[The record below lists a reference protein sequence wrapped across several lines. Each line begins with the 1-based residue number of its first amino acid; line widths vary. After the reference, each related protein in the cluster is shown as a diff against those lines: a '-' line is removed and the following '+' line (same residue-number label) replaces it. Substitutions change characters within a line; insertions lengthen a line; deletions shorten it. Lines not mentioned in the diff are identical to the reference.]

1 MRIHFRDFAIGAGSL
16 WLHSP
21 SGQFVGPYS
30 GSGLYGDGDFWS
42 GIVSGDSLTIEYLP
56 DPVAAEEAVPFQIVE
71 ISHIWDDAFGGDWEA
86 DVQPPIA
93 APGGARTGRE
103 AAKLLADWINVAVRT
118 QSMEQS
124 PAADNPPDTKTA
136 RLAKQIQSVERFAS
150 LDHPV
155 LKAARQ
161 LMPGQP
167 ADFRLGP
174 VDAARLFSGDDSF
187 RLEVSE
193 NASRVIFTL
202 ESVDPD
208 VDVDLYVRFGEDN
221 TVQDRRV
228 VADYASEG
236 ITGNERIVITPRS
249 DPPLQAG
256 TYFVSIAL
264 FDTGVVADGTLT
276 AEVELDGESP
286 PPISGGPLTPGQ
298 PTDFRLGPVDTP
310 ALFTGNHSFQLE
322 VSENASRVIFTLES
336 VDPDVD
342 VDLYVR
348 FGEDNTVQD
357 RRVVADYASEGITG
371 NERIG
376 ITYRSDPPLQAGTYF
391 VSIAL
396 FDTGVVADGTITAE
410 VETDAADCHLDATCY
425 PEWSSSA
432 TGVALIVI
440 ETSEGGSRGC
450 SGTLLNN
457 RRQDLTPYF
466 LTAAHCVDTEEEARS
481 VIAHW
486 SYQTQTCN
494 GELPDFQSVPRT
506 EGASLLSTTGS
517 RELLDPEGD
526 MTLLRLEGD
535 LPDGVMFQGWDAS
548 PQPFGTQVAGIHHPG
563 NRDWGFFKRI
573 SFGQIIPDPG
583 FGTSDDVY
591 TIVSWPPGQGY
602 TGPGSSGSALFS
614 SPGTVVGTL
623 SFGDIVENACPTRPL
638 LDAYTNFSVFYPR
651 IRQFIDE
658 EFALDFAHFANG
670 ASITSSLVFVNV
682 ATHPIR
688 PALYFYDKSG
698 HLIDAESVVDVTGDL
713 EVTEDGALTVQTEM
727 EPLGELTISTHGRGE
742 VVTGSVT
749 VASDGPIGRV
759 LRFDLPGIGVAGV
772 GASQPVRDAIFP
784 ARRQAGRISTASA
797 IHNPGEEAL
806 GVSCRLMK
814 EGIVLEEVEIP
825 LAANGQE
832 ARFIQE
838 VFTQEVFTL
847 ADTSDFVG
855 SVRCTAPGL
864 FTGVA
869 VELDAGN
876 RIFTTLPVVPVDQ
889 TGGSNKE
896 TALDFAHFA
905 NGASITS
912 SLVFVN
918 VATHPIRPAL
928 YFYDKS
934 GHLIDAESVVDV
946 TGDLEVTEDG
956 ALTVQTEMEP
966 LGELTIS
973 THGRGEVVT
982 GSVTVASDGPI
993 GRVLRF
999 DLPGIGVAGVGASQ
1013 PVRDAIFPARRQ
1025 AGRISTASAI
1035 HNPGEEALGVSCRL
1049 MKEGIVLEE
1058 VEIPLAANGQ
1068 EARFIQEVFTQEVF
1082 TLADTSDFV
1091 GSVRCTAPGLFTGV
1105 AVELDAGNRIF
1116 TTLPVVPVD
1125 QTGGSNKET
1134 ALDFA
1139 HFANGASITSSLVFV
1154 NVATHPIRPALY
1166 FYDKSGHLIDAE
1178 SVVDVTGDLEVTED
1192 GALTVQTEMEPLGE
1206 LTISTHGRG
1215 EVVTGSVTVAS
1226 DGPIGGVLRFD
1237 LPGIGVAGVGASQPV
1252 RDAIF
1257 PARRQAGRISTASAI
1272 HNPGE
1277 EALGVS
1283 CRLMK
1288 EGIVLEEVEI
1298 PLAANGQEAR
1308 FIQEVFTLADT
1319 SDFVGSVR
1327 CTAPGLF
1334 TGVAVELDAGNRIFT
1349 TLPVVPV
1356 IQGEINM
1363 ETPASAPDLVVQTP
1377 SVSDSSPNAGESF
1390 TLSTTVRNQGNGGAA
1405 LTTLR
1410 YYRSADATIS
1420 MGDTQVGTDAVS
1432 GLSVSGAS
1440 DESVNL
1446 TAPSTAGTY
1455 YYGACVD
1462 PVSGESD
1469 TGNNCSSAVRVT
1481 VSDSPM
1487 EMAGTRYEVDDVIT
1501 TFPTGVWFPDVIRG
1515 GVAFSFSG
1523 GNAVIAFNN
1532 GGYIEEGGFRYTCET
1547 TGGCE
1552 VRNRVVRAGTIVE
1565 TSI

>member
-1 MRIHFRDFAIGAGSL
+1 ML
-16 WLHSP
+16 
-21 SGQFVGPYS
+21 
-30 GSGLYGDGDFWS
+30 
-42 GIVSGDSLTIEYLP
+42 VSENATRVTFTLESD
-56 DPVAAEEAVPFQIVE
+56 
-71 ISHIWDDAFGGDWEA
+71 A
-86 DVQPPIA
+86 DVGLLVRYGEDNDVQDGRLVFDYGADKVFSGTEEIVITPQSDPALQAGTYFVSVVVFATGVVVNCELTAEVELDGESPPPIS
-93 APGGARTGRE
+93 GGPLT
-103 AAKLLADWINVAVRT
+103 
-118 QSMEQS
+118 
-124 PAADNPPDTKTA
+124 
-136 RLAKQIQSVERFAS
+136 
-150 LDHPV
+150 
-155 LKAARQ
+155 
-161 LMPGQP
+161 PGQP

-174 VDAARLFSGDDSF
+174 VGAARLFSGDDSF

-208 VDVDLYVRFGEDN
+208 VDVNLYVRFGEDN

-310 ALFTGNHSFQLE
+310 TLFTGNDSFQLE

-357 RRVVADYASEGITG
+357 SRVVADYASEGITG

-376 ITYRSDPPLQAGTYF
+376 ITYHSDPPLQAGTYF

-396 FDTGVVADGTITAE
+396 FDTGVVADGTLTAE

-517 RELLDPEGD
+517 RELRDPEGD

-548 PQPFGTQVAGIHHPG
+548 PQPVGTQVAGIHHPE

-583 FGTSDDVY
+583 FGTSDDVYTIDVY

-749 VASDGPIGRV
+749 VASDGPIGGV

-784 ARRQAGRISTASA
+784 ARRQAGKISTAAA

-838 VFTQEVFTL
+838 VFSL

-876 RIFTTLPVVPVDQ
+876 RIFTTLPVVPVP
-889 TGGSNKE
+889 E
-896 TALDFAHFA
+896 
-905 NGASITS
+905 
-912 SLVFVN
+912 
-918 VATHPIRPAL
+918 R
-928 YFYDKS
+928 
-934 GHLIDAESVVDV
+934 
-946 TGDLEVTEDG
+946 
-956 ALTVQTEMEP
+956 M
-966 LGELTIS
+966 
-973 THGRGEVVT
+973 
-982 GSVTVASDGPI
+982 
-993 GRVLRF
+993 
-999 DLPGIGVAGVGASQ
+999 SQ
-1013 PVRDAIFPARRQ
+1013 
-1025 AGRISTASAI
+1025 
-1035 HNPGEEALGVSCRL
+1035 E
-1049 MKEGIVLEE
+1049 
-1058 VEIPLAANGQ
+1058 
-1068 EARFIQEVFTQEVF
+1068 
-1082 TLADTSDFV
+1082 
-1091 GSVRCTAPGLFTGV
+1091 
-1105 AVELDAGNRIF
+1105 
-1116 TTLPVVPVD
+1116 
-1125 QTGGSNKET
+1125 
-1134 ALDFA
+1134 
-1139 HFANGASITSSLVFV
+1139 
-1154 NVATHPIRPALY
+1154 
-1166 FYDKSGHLIDAE
+1166 
-1178 SVVDVTGDLEVTED
+1178 
-1192 GALTVQTEMEPLGE
+1192 
-1206 LTISTHGRG
+1206 
-1215 EVVTGSVTVAS
+1215 
-1226 DGPIGGVLRFD
+1226 
-1237 LPGIGVAGVGASQPV
+1237 
-1252 RDAIF
+1252 
-1257 PARRQAGRISTASAI
+1257 
-1272 HNPGE
+1272 
-1277 EALGVS
+1277 
-1283 CRLMK
+1283 
-1288 EGIVLEEVEI
+1288 
-1298 PLAANGQEAR
+1298 
-1308 FIQEVFTLADT
+1308 
-1319 SDFVGSVR
+1319 
-1327 CTAPGLF
+1327 
-1334 TGVAVELDAGNRIFT
+1334 
-1349 TLPVVPV
+1349 
-1356 IQGEINM
+1356 
-1363 ETPASAPDLVVQTP
+1363 
-1377 SVSDSSPNAGESF
+1377 
-1390 TLSTTVRNQGNGGAA
+1390 
-1405 LTTLR
+1405 
-1410 YYRSADATIS
+1410 
-1420 MGDTQVGTDAVS
+1420 
-1432 GLSVSGAS
+1432 
-1440 DESVNL
+1440 
-1446 TAPSTAGTY
+1446 
-1455 YYGACVD
+1455 
-1462 PVSGESD
+1462 
-1469 TGNNCSSAVRVT
+1469 
-1481 VSDSPM
+1481 
-1487 EMAGTRYEVDDVIT
+1487 
-1501 TFPTGVWFPDVIRG
+1501 
-1515 GVAFSFSG
+1515 
-1523 GNAVIAFNN
+1523 
-1532 GGYIEEGGFRYTCET
+1532 
-1547 TGGCE
+1547 
-1552 VRNRVVRAGTIVE
+1552 
-1565 TSI
+1565 